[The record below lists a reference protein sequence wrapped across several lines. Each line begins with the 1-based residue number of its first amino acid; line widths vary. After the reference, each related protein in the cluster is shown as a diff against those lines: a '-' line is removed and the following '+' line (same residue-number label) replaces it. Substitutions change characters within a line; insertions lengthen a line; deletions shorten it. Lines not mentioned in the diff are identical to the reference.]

1 MKLQHRYVGIAVA
14 FLIVGCTGG
23 GNAPIA
29 TRDAKTPEAAAGG
42 PPPAATSTLP
52 SASLGAAPHRASAGA
67 SADVLGGLAPGDTA
81 LVRGVLTFRGNE
93 RRTFHG
99 TGPIGDEADVA
110 WSYPQRAMCGNSSE
124 YGEVRTWCGTGWA
137 GQPVVFERAGRTW
150 VAFGAYDYRFHFLDA
165 ATGEAILEPL
175 ATGDIAKG
183 MLTVDPDGYPLLYGG
198 SRDNLFRVIAI
209 DGGKADVLWSL
220 DARSFKERKW
230 NNDWDAAAL
239 VVRGHLVITGEN
251 GRIHVVRLNRTYG
264 PDGKVRVDPVVL
276 WSEKGWD
283 DELLRAIGDDRV
295 SIESSPTM
303 VGDTV
308 YFANSGGLLQGW
320 DLAPLWSGGVPKRT
334 FRYWLGD
341 DTDATV
347 IADADGMLYAAVQV
361 DRGTDRGRHLGQ
373 LLKIDPTN
381 HENPVVWRIDV
392 RKNGESGSWATP
404 ALWRDLVIF
413 TTKPGEVIAAHQ
425 NDGSVVWRLKIAGG
439 TISSPSVVDGV
450 LLQGD
455 GAGYMRAWR
464 LDPSA
469 APVAMWSVRL
479 GGNIESTVATWEGQM
494 YVGSRDGY
502 FYKISTR

>member
-1 MKLQHRYVGIAVA
+1 MRATLALVIAGLLA
-14 FLIVGCTGG
+14 ACTGG
-23 GNAPIA
+23 GAVPTDKGA
-29 TRDAKTPEAAAGG
+29 ASTPK
-42 PPPAATSTLP
+42 AATDTVSP
-52 SASLGAAPHRASAGA
+52 SEMSKSSSVPPDTAPHSVPVSAATDASVDSSRESYG
-67 SADVLGGLAPGDTA
+67 

-99 TGPIGDEADVA
+99 TGPIGEEADVA
-110 WSYPQRAMCGNSSE
+110 WSYPRRAMCGTSSE
-124 YGEVRTWCGTGWA
+124 YGEMRTWCGTGWA
-137 GQPVVFERAGRTW
+137 GQPVVFERSGRTW

-175 ATGDIAKG
+175 PTGDIAKG

-198 SRDNLFRVIAI
+198 SRDNLFRIIAI
-209 DGGKADVLWSL
+209 DGEKADVLWSL
-220 DARSFKERKW
+220 DARSFTERKW
-230 NNDWDAAAL
+230 NNDWDSAAL

-264 PDGKVRVDPVVL
+264 ADGKVRVDPVVV

-283 DELLRAIGDDRV
+283 EELLRAIGDDRV

-303 VGDTV
+303 VGDIV

-320 DLAPLWSGGVPKRT
+320 DLAPLWSGGVPSRT

-347 IADADGMLYAAVQV
+347 VADVGGMLYAAVEV
-361 DRGTDRGRHLGQ
+361 DRGTARGRELGQ

-381 HENPVVWRIDV
+381 QEDPVVWSIDV

-404 ALWRDLVIF
+404 ALWGDLVIF
-413 TTKPGEVIAAHQ
+413 TTKPGEVIAARQ
-425 NDGSVVWRLKIAGG
+425 SDGSVAWRLKIAGG

-464 LDPSA
+464 LDPVA
-469 APVAMWSVRL
+469 PPVAMWSVRL
-479 GGNIESTVATWEGQM
+479 GGNIESTVATWEGQL